1 MRNLEVK
8 NLETSSIPDI
18 KYRSQFCSDA
28 ETGDGYV
35 VTGNRIIHLNG
46 TLDARQ
52 HVIDELDPE
61 NDGVLGFA
69 FISEFQ
75 SLCIATKA
83 GDILL
88 FDVASE
94 KAEVVGNVSGGILAM
109 QWSPDYELVVVVSG
123 EEKVL
128 LMTKDFDPVSE
139 KSLHPDEFGE
149 CSPITAGWG
158 SKETQFHGS
167 EGKQAAKVEVKP
179 PDPVSSW
186 DDRQPRVSWRG
197 DGQYFVTSSVDPSR
211 GNRKL
216 RIWSREGALQYTGE
230 DINGLEQALSWKP
243 SGSLIASSQ
252 HLPNK
257 HKIIFFEKNGLNH
270 GEFQLPFAP
279 REFEVKELSWS
290 TDSSVLAVVGS
301 TFQTDDCAVLP
312 KDMVLLYTVN
322 NYHWYL
328 KQTLEYDGAL
338 GQKLAAVAWDEGSA
352 LRLHVLCT
360 SGSYYRYTWSHA
372 VHAGPSVT
380 SEGAAVVA
388 VIDADRVLTTPFRT
402 TVVPPPMCCYK
413 VRTGVSVD
421 QVAFGVKR
429 RRDEFFVVLQNGK
442 RILFVLHD
450 GGRFVQPEG
459 ETPNC
464 KVELD
469 GPGAG
474 NGFRTTSPIPSCYGP
489 YRIEFGEEFRPAH
502 HPFWCHHWT
511 WVSEDQILCICT
523 LEDNV
528 HQLARVDVVHGEGKT
543 RLIASI
549 VSPLEDSV
557 RTVSASPDG
566 SVVCLQFQDGRCA
579 SLSEA
584 GTLEPWLRSDGIQ
597 LELPKPCRT
606 VLVCEVLKQPRVLGL
621 SDRFELFCDEW
632 RICDNCTS
640 FRVHGKFL
648 LLTTHAHTLRCLLL
662 DHDLPSILNG
672 NPSASLDDSPR
683 QLERGSLLVTSVL
696 ADGRVVL
703 QLPRGNL
710 ETISPRALVLDRIC
724 EHLDR
729 IEFEKAFSLMKVH
742 RINLNLLCDHDPAAF
757 LEHLEEFVSQIGNS
771 TDINLFLTELSDQDV
786 ANTLYASAYRSRS
799 KKPFRFE
806 HSKNDHV
813 CDALRDVLERLDYDR
828 FLLSI
833 LTCHAKKN
841 EPELDQALF
850 KIHKLKGVAEE
861 HGTTLDQAL
870 KYILYLVDTNDLF
883 NVALGTYNFDL
894 VLMVAEKSQKD
905 PKEYVPFLNE
915 LNKLELNYRRFKIDL
930 HLGRHEK
937 ALRNISLCGESHFE
951 ECLNLIKS
959 HRLFT
964 SALYLFPEGSDQY
977 KEVWGTYGDYLLQKK
992 HYEEAG
998 LVYQRCGKLEKALT
1012 AFELC
1017 LNWSLLVSVARQLD
1031 YAQDKLQSL
1040 ARRAVDAM
1048 LLAKRHKE
1056 AAEICECFVKDE
1068 YEVIRILVD
1077 AHLWDD
1083 AFAKI
1088 HQFKTPDLLDRLWRP
1103 AVKSEFE
1110 TLAETANSLF
1120 QTWSKHVQRLMI
1132 VRELKKT
1139 VDQDGDGDVDD
1150 GAFSDV
1156 ASVTSKP
1163 FSGSQSGKSGTSLSG
1178 SIATMRTSRNRK
1190 KQERKKYVLKEGS
1203 RYEDLALV
1211 VALGELVSSVDKLQ
1225 DECKALL
1232 KALVM
1237 AGSDEDAR
1245 ALQRSFS
1252 ALLSE
1257 VERDIPKVWPPESA
1271 ESSLPLG
1278 PQSSSTLIA
1287 EAVQR
1292 QLIVQPVIS
1301 DPALRRPP
1309 VLRNNFSWKLN
1320 MLS

>member
-1 MRNLEVK
+1 MRGELGKEREARERMEVEMK
-8 NLETSSIPDI
+8 EAREGLRDEKGENKRVDGGELGWQRKGTHIQSGDCKKSVYIDDTRFDSVEEAGMREFMCRMISTAFVVPTSRPFDFNAVATLAGE
-18 KYRSQFCSDA
+18 RG
-28 ETGDGYV
+28 EV
-35 VTGNRIIHLNG
+35 VTAKA
-46 TLDARQ
+46 AR
-52 HVIDELDPE
+52 
-61 NDGVLGFA
+61 
-69 FISEFQ
+69 
-75 SLCIATKA
+75 
-83 GDILL
+83 ILL
-88 FDVASE
+88 CPQGC
-94 KAEVVGNVSGGILAM
+94 AEVVGNVSGGILAM

-167 EGKQAAKVEVKP
+167 EGKQAAKVEVK
-179 PDPVSSW
+179 
-186 DDRQPRVSWRG
+186 
-197 DGQYFVTSSVDPSR
+197 
-211 GNRKL
+211 
-216 RIWSREGALQYTGE
+216 
-230 DINGLEQALSWKP
+230 
-243 SGSLIASSQ
+243 
-252 HLPNK
+252 
-257 HKIIFFEKNGLNH
+257 
-270 GEFQLPFAP
+270 
-279 REFEVKELSWS
+279 VKELSWS

-301 TFQTDDCAVLP
+301 TFRTDDCAVLP

-328 KQTLEYDGAL
+328 KQMLEYDAAL

-380 SEGAAVVA
+380 PEGAAVVA
-388 VIDADRVLTTPFRT
+388 VIDAGRPS
-402 TVVPPPMCCYK
+402 VPPPMCCYK
-413 VRTGVSVD
+413 VRTGVWVD
-421 QVAFGVKR
+421 QVAFGVGR
-429 RRDEFFVVLQNGK
+429 RHDEFFVVLQNGK

-450 GGRFVQPEG
+450 GGHFVQPEG
-459 ETPNC
+459 ETPDC

-469 GPGAG
+469 GPGTG

-489 YRIEFGEEFRPAH
+489 YRVEFGEEFRPAH

-511 WVSEDQILCICT
+511 WVYEDRILCICT

-528 HQLARVDVVHGEGKT
+528 HLLARVDVVHEEGKT
-543 RLIASI
+543 RLIASCYR
-549 VSPLEDSV
+549 SV
-557 RTVSASPDG
+557 AIARIYT
-566 SVVCLQFQDGRCA
+566 
-579 SLSEA
+579 
-584 GTLEPWLRSDGIQ
+584 
-597 LELPKPCRT
+597 
-606 VLVCEVLKQPRVLGL
+606 PRVLGL

-662 DHDLPSILNG
+662 DYDLPSILDG

-729 IEFEKAFSLMKVH
+729 IEFKKAFSLMKVY

-786 ANTLYASAYRSRS
+786 ANTLYVSAYRSRS

-806 HSKNDHV
+806 RSKNDHV
-813 CDALRDVLERLDYDR
+813 CDTLRDVLERLDYDR

-841 EPELDQALF
+841 EPELDQVLF

-861 HGTTLDQAL
+861 RGTTSDQAL

-883 NVALGTYNFDL
+883 NVALGTYDFDL

-905 PKEYVPFLNE
+905 PKEYVPFLKE

-937 ALRNISLCGESHFE
+937 ALKNISLCGKCESHFE

-959 HRLFT
+959 QRLFT

-977 KEVWGTYGDYLLQKK
+977 KEVWGIYGDYLLQKK

-1017 LNWSLLVSVARQLD
+1017 LNWSLLVSVAHQLD
-1031 YAQDKLQSL
+1031 YDQDKLQSL
-1040 ARRAVDAM
+1040 ARRVVDAM
-1048 LLAKRHKE
+1048 LLAKCYKE

-1088 HQFKTPDLLDRLWRP
+1088 HQLKTPDLLERLWRP

-1110 TLAETANSLF
+1110 TLAETANSLS

-1139 VDQDGDGDVDD
+1139 VD
-1150 GAFSDV
+1150 
-1156 ASVTSKP
+1156 
-1163 FSGSQSGKSGTSLSG
+1163 
-1178 SIATMRTSRNRK
+1178 
-1190 KQERKKYVLKEGS
+1190 
-1203 RYEDLALV
+1203 
-1211 VALGELVSSVDKLQ
+1211 Q

-1252 ALLSE
+1252 TLLTE
-1257 VERDIPKVWPPESA
+1257 VEQDIPKVWPPESA

-1309 VLRNNFSWKLN
+1309 VLRNNFGWKLN

>member
-1 MRNLEVK
+1 L
-8 NLETSSIPDI
+8 S
-18 KYRSQFCSDA
+18 
-28 ETGDGYV
+28 
-35 VTGNRIIHLNG
+35 
-46 TLDARQ
+46 
-52 HVIDELDPE
+52 
-61 NDGVLGFA
+61 
-69 FISEFQ
+69 
-75 SLCIATKA
+75 
-83 GDILL
+83 LL
-88 FDVASE
+88 FQ
-94 KAEVVGNVSGGILAM
+94 AEVVGNVSGGILAM

-167 EGKQAAKVEVKP
+167 EGKQAAKVEVKVASGAQSLSVA
-179 PDPVSSW
+179 DSSTFGGPGCFS
-186 DDRQPRVSWRG
+186 QLRVAAVRNS
-197 DGQYFVTSSVDPSR
+197 
-211 GNRKL
+211 NRKL

-279 REFEVKELSWS
+279 REFEVKELSWC

-328 KQTLEYDGAL
+328 KQTLEYDAAL

-372 VHAGPSVT
+372 VHAGPSV
-380 SEGAAVVA
+380 SPEGAAVVA

-450 GGRFVQPEG
+450 G
-459 ETPNC
+459 
-464 KVELD
+464 
-469 GPGAG
+469 
-474 NGFRTTSPIPSCYGP
+474 
-489 YRIEFGEEFRPAH
+489 
-502 HPFWCHHWT
+502 
-511 WVSEDQILCICT
+511 
-523 LEDNV
+523 
-528 HQLARVDVVHGEGKT
+528 
-543 RLIASI
+543 
-549 VSPLEDSV
+549 
-557 RTVSASPDG
+557 
-566 SVVCLQFQDGRCA
+566 
-579 SLSEA
+579 
-584 GTLEPWLRSDGIQ
+584 DGIQ

-606 VLVCEVLKQPRVLGL
+606 VAVCEVLKQPRVLGL
-621 SDRFELFCDEW
+621 SDRFELFCDVW

-662 DHDLPSILNG
+662 DYDLPSILNG

-710 ETISPRALVLDRIC
+710 ETISPRALVLDRMC

-729 IEFEKAFSLMKVH
+729 IEFKKAFLLMKVH

-757 LEHLEEFVSQIGNS
+757 LEHLEEFVSQIGNF

-806 HSKNDHV
+806 RSKNDHV

-833 LTCHAKKN
+833 LTCHAKKS

-861 HGTTLDQAL
+861 QGTTLDQAL

-937 ALRNISLCGESHFE
+937 ALRNISLCGKCESHFE

-959 HRLFT
+959 QRLFT

-977 KEVWGTYGDYLLQKK
+977 KEVWGIYGDYLLQKK

-1017 LNWSLLVSVARQLD
+1017 LNWSLLLSVAHQLD

-1040 ARRAVDAM
+1040 ARRV
-1048 LLAKRHKE
+1048 
-1056 AAEICECFVKDE
+1056 
-1068 YEVIRILVD
+1068 
-1077 AHLWDD
+1077 
-1083 AFAKI
+1083 
-1088 HQFKTPDLLDRLWRP
+1088 
-1103 AVKSEFE
+1103 
-1110 TLAETANSLF
+1110 
-1120 QTWSKHVQRLMI
+1120 TWSKHVQRLMI

-1139 VDQDGDGDVDD
+1139 VDQGD
-1150 GAFSDV
+1150 A
-1156 ASVTSKP
+1156 
-1163 FSGSQSGKSGTSLSG
+1163 
-1178 SIATMRTSRNRK
+1178 
-1190 KQERKKYVLKEGS
+1190 
-1203 RYEDLALV
+1203 
-1211 VALGELVSSVDKLQ
+1211 
-1225 DECKALL
+1225 
-1232 KALVM
+1232 
-1237 AGSDEDAR
+1237 
-1245 ALQRSFS
+1245 
-1252 ALLSE
+1252 
-1257 VERDIPKVWPPESA
+1257 
-1271 ESSLPLG
+1271 
-1278 PQSSSTLIA
+1278 
-1287 EAVQR
+1287 
-1292 QLIVQPVIS
+1292 
-1301 DPALRRPP
+1301 
-1309 VLRNNFSWKLN
+1309 
-1320 MLS
+1320 

>member
-1 MRNLEVK
+1 MRNLEAK
-8 NLETSSIPDI
+8 NVETLRIAGI
-18 KYRSQFCSDA
+18 KPGSQFCSDA

-35 VTGNRIIHLNG
+35 VTGNRIIHVNG
-46 TLDARQ
+46 TPDDTH
-52 HVIDELDPE
+52 HVVDELGPE
-61 NDGVLGFA
+61 NDRVLGFA
-69 FISEFQ
+69 FLSEFQ
-75 SLCIATKA
+75 SLCIATRA

-88 FDVASE
+88 FDVATG
-94 KAEVVGNVSGGILAM
+94 KAEIVGNVSGGILAM

-123 EEKVL
+123 EDKVL

-167 EGKQAAKVEVKP
+167 EGKQAAKVEMKP
-179 PDPVSSW
+179 PDPAFPW

-197 DGQYFVTSSVDPSR
+197 DGQYFVTSSIDPTR

-216 RIWSREGALQYTGE
+216 RIWSREGTLQYTGE

-252 HLPNK
+252 RLPNK

-301 TFQTDDCAVLP
+301 TFLTDDSVIPC
-312 KDMVLLYTVN
+312 KDMVLVYTVN

-328 KQTLEYDGAL
+328 KQTLRYDVGL
-338 GQKLAAVAWDEGSA
+338 NQTLAAVHWDEGSR
-352 LRLHVLCT
+352 LRLHILCMN
-360 SGSYYRYTWSHA
+360 GAYYQYTWSHA
-372 VHAGPSVT
+372 VHASYSVT
-380 SEGAAVVA
+380 LEGSAVVA
-388 VIDADRVLTTPFRT
+388 VIDGDCLLTTPFKT

-421 QVAFGVKR
+421 QIAFGIGR
-429 RRDEFFVVLQNGK
+429 RCDEFLAVLENGTHV
-442 RILFVLHD
+442 LFVLHNA
-450 GGRFVQPEG
+450 GCFVQPEAA
-459 ETPNC
+459 TPEC
-464 KVELD
+464 KVEVD
-469 GPGAG
+469 GPGTA
-474 NGFRTTSPIPSCYGP
+474 NGFRTTSPIPNCYGP
-489 YRIEFGEEFRPAH
+489 YRVEFGEEFPAAS
-502 HPFWCHHWT
+502 HPFWCHHWM
-511 WVSEDQILCICT
+511 WVSKDRILCICT
-523 LEDNV
+523 LEDNT
-528 HQLARVDVVHGEGKT
+528 HLLAQVDIVHGEGKT
-543 RLIASI
+543 RLVAKI
-549 VSPLEDSV
+549 VSHLEDSV
-557 RTVSASPDG
+557 RTLSASPDG

-579 SLSEA
+579 SLSEG

-606 VLVCEVLKQPRVLGL
+606 VAVCEVLKQPRVLGL

-632 RICDNCTS
+632 KICDNCTS

-648 LLTTHAHTLRCLLL
+648 LLTTHSHTLRCLLL
-662 DHDLPSILNG
+662 DFDLPSILSG
-672 NPSASLDDSPR
+672 NPCASLDDSPR

-696 ADGRVVL
+696 ADGRVIL

-724 EHLDR
+724 DHLDR
-729 IEFEKAFSLMKVH
+729 IEYKKAFSLMKVH

-757 LEHLEEFVSQIGNS
+757 LENLREFVNQIGNS
-771 TDINLFLTELSDQDV
+771 TDINLFLTELTDQDV
-786 ANTLYASAYRSRS
+786 AGTMYASAYRSRS
-799 KKPFRFE
+799 KMPFRFE
-806 HSKNDHV
+806 RSKNDEV
-813 CDALRDVLERLDYDR
+813 CDALRNVLEQLDYDR
-828 FLLSI
+828 YLLSI

-850 KIHKLKGVAEE
+850 KIHKLKGVTDE
-861 HGTTLDQAL
+861 HRTTADEAL

-883 NVALGTYNFDL
+883 NVALGTYDFDL

-915 LNKLELNYRRFKIDL
+915 LNKLEPNYRRFKIDL
-930 HLGRHEK
+930 HLGCHEK
-937 ALRNISLCGESHFE
+937 ALKNISLCGESHFE

-959 HRLFT
+959 QRLFT

-977 KEVWGTYGDYLLQKK
+977 KEVWGVYGDYLLQKK

-998 LVYQRCGKLEKALT
+998 LVYQRCGKLDKALT

-1017 LNWSLLVSVARQLD
+1017 LNWSLLVSVAHQLSYTD
-1031 YAQDKLQSL
+1031 DKLESL

-1056 AAEICECFVKDE
+1056 AAEICENFVKDE
-1068 YEVIRILVD
+1068 YEVMRILVD

-1083 AFAKI
+1083 AVAKI
-1088 HQFKTPDLLDRLWRP
+1088 HQFNELDMLERLWRP
-1103 AVKSEFE
+1103 AVKSELE
-1110 TLAETANSLF
+1110 TLSETVNSLS
-1120 QTWSKHVQRLMI
+1120 QTWSKHVQRLML

-1139 VDQDGDGDVDD
+1139 LEQDADGDVDD

-1156 ASVTSKP
+1156 ASVTSRP
-1163 FSGSQSGKSGTSLSG
+1163 FGGSQSGKSGTSLSG
-1178 SIATMRTSRNRK
+1178 SIATVRTSRNRK

-1211 VALGELVSSVDKLQ
+1211 IALGELVSSVDKLQ
-1225 DECKALL
+1225 EECKALL

-1245 ALQRSFS
+1245 TLQRLFS
-1252 ALLSE
+1252 SLLTE
-1257 VERDIPKVWPPESA
+1257 IERDIPRVWPPEST

-1287 EAVQR
+1287 EAVQK
-1292 QLIVQPVIS
+1292 QLVVEHVIS
-1301 DPALRRPP
+1301 G
-1309 VLRNNFSWKLN
+1309 K
-1320 MLS
+1320 